1 MSTLDIDFMGN
12 KASKPI
18 ALFFIVL
25 SLLGYKIWCRHVRRK
40 EENQYAAQMGCKA
53 PRRWAAKWPQGLDLL
68 LKAGQHARAQT
79 ILQFFLDVVES
90 SGPTHEQQ
98 LLGSRGINTVEPR
111 NIEEMLSIQF
121 ENFSLGLRPKHFA
134 PLMGSGI
141 FTQDGAAWRHSRALL
156 RSQFTSNRYQ
166 NFEEMKKSVESLIDQ
181 ISPDSVV
188 DLQTLFFRLTFD
200 TTTFLLFGKTL
211 SSLQSSDIAGEESE
225 FAAAFN
231 LGQDYLSHRGR
242 LGDLYWLANTP
253 EFWWACKTSHRFV
266 NDAIQNALDDA
277 EKPKPKKTE
286 DEDTKHYVF
295 INALIQETRNKKEL
309 RDQCL
314 NVLLA
319 GRDTTA
325 CCLTWTLRLL
335 ARHPQ
340 VLEKLRREIEEVVG
354 LGEHAPQPT
363 QVDLKKMRYLDLVL
377 KEVLR
382 LYPSVPVNSRAAL
395 KTTTLPVGG
404 GPDGKSPILVRKGEA
419 VGYCVYAMHRRT
431 DIYGED
437 ALEFRPERWEDG
449 QLLRDV
455 GYGYLPFNGGPRVCL
470 GQEFALLEVGYTVA
484 RLVQKFPF
492 LTVPQNEP
500 TVAAGKENQV
510 LTLVIASGDGCRVHM
525 RS

>member
-1 MSTLDIDFMGN
+1 MSLC
-12 KASKPI
+12 
-18 ALFFIVL
+18 LVFF
-25 SLLGYKIWCRHVRRK
+25 SLLFYKVRKRQMQREVGVFAK
-40 EENQYAAQMGCKA
+40 VRGGVADNHQEEDRYAAQMGCKA
-53 PRRWAAKWPQGLDLL
+53 PPKWAAKWPQGLDLL
-68 LKAGQHARAQT
+68 LKARQHARAQT
-79 ILQFFLDVVES
+79 ILQFFVDIVDS

-98 LLGSRGINTVEPR
+98 LLGARGINTVEPR
-111 NIEEMLSIQF
+111 NIEEILSTQF
-121 ENFSLGLRPKHFA
+121 EDFSLGLRPKHFA

-141 FTQDGAAWRHSRALL
+141 FTQDGAAWSHSRALL
-156 RSQFTSNRYQ
+156 RPQFTSNRYQ
-166 NFEEMKKSVESLIDQ
+166 NFEEMKKSVESLIDHVR
-181 ISPDSVV
+181 PDSIV
-188 DLQTLFFRLTFD
+188 DLQPLFFRLTFD

-211 SSLQSSDIAGEESE
+211 SSLQSSDIAGQESE

-242 LGDLYWLANTP
+242 LGELYWLASTP
-253 EFWWACKTSHRFV
+253 EFWQACKTSHRFV
-266 NDAIQNALDDA
+266 DDAIQRALDNA
-277 EKPKPKKTE
+277 ENTE
-286 DEDTKHYVF
+286 PEKVEAEDRKHYVF
-295 INALIQETRNKKEL
+295 IDALIQETRNKKEL

-325 CCLTWTLRLL
+325 CCLTWALRLL
-335 ARHPQ
+335 VRHPK
-340 VLEKLRREIEEVVG
+340 VLERLRSEIEAVVG
-354 LGEHAPQPT
+354 LGQHAPQPSR
-363 QVDLKKMRYLDLVL
+363 VDLKKMRYLDLIL

-419 VGYCVYAMHRRT
+419 VGYLYAMHRRT

-449 QLLRDV
+449 SLLRDV

-470 GQEFALLEVGYTVA
+470 GQEFALLEAGYTVA
-484 RLVQKFPF
+484 RLVQMFPSM
-492 LTVPQNEP
+492 TVPKDDPIVP
-500 TVAAGKENQV
+500 TGRERQT
-510 LTLVIASGDGCRVHM
+510 LTLVVASGDGCRVHM

>member
-1 MSTLDIDFMGN
+1 MNTFDINFIGN
-12 KASKPI
+12 RASKSI
-18 ALFFIVL
+18 ALLFVVL
-25 SLLGYKIWCRHVRRK
+25 SVVGYKIWCRQARRQK
-40 EENQYAAQMGCKA
+40 EDQYAMQMGCKA
-53 PRRWAAKWPQGLDLL
+53 PQRWAAKWPQGLDLL

-111 NIEEMLSIQF
+111 NIEEILSTQF
-121 ENFSLGLRPKHFA
+121 EDFSLGLRPKHFA

-141 FTQDGAAWRHSRALL
+141 FTQDGAAWKHSRALL
-156 RSQFTSNRYQ
+156 RPQFTSNRYQ

-181 ISPDSVV
+181 ISSDSVV
-188 DLQTLFFRLTFD
+188 DLQPLFFRLTFD

-211 SSLQSSDIAGEESE
+211 SSLQSSDIAGKESE
-225 FAAAFN
+225 FATAFN

-242 LGDLYWLANTP
+242 LGDWYWLANTP
-253 EFWWACKTSHRFV
+253 EFWRACKTSHRFV
-266 NDAIQNALDDA
+266 DDAIQNALDDA
-277 EKPKPKKTE
+277 EKPKPKKKE
-286 DEDTKHYVF
+286 DEETKHYVF
-295 INALIQETRNKKEL
+295 IDALIQETRNKKEL

-340 VLEKLRREIEEVVG
+340 VLQRLRTEIEEVVG
-354 LGEHAPQPT
+354 LGQHASQPT
-363 QVDLKKMRYLDLVL
+363 RVDLKKMQYLDLVL

-449 QLLRDV
+449 QLLRNV

-470 GQEFALLEVGYTVA
+470 GQEFALLEAGYTVA

-492 LTVPQNEP
+492 LTVPHDDP
-500 TVAAGKENQV
+500 VVATGKEKQV
-510 LTLVIASGDGCRVHM
+510 LTLVVASGDGCRVHM

>member
-1 MSTLDIDFMGN
+1 MAD
-12 KASKPI
+12 
-18 ALFFIVL
+18 
-25 SLLGYKIWCRHVRRK
+25 
-40 EENQYAAQMGCKA
+40 
-53 PRRWAAKWPQGLDLL
+53 
-68 LKAGQHARAQT
+68 
-79 ILQFFLDVVES
+79 
-90 SGPTHEQQ
+90 
-98 LLGSRGINTVEPR
+98 
-111 NIEEMLSIQF
+111 
-121 ENFSLGLRPKHFA
+121 FSLGLRPKHFD
-134 PLMGSGI
+134 PLLGCGV

-156 RSQFTSNRYQ
+156 RPHFTSNRYQ

-181 ISPDSVV
+181 IRPDSVV
-188 DLQTLFFRLTFD
+188 DLQPLFFRLTFD

-211 SSLQSSDIAGEESE
+211 SSLQSSDIAGQESE

-231 LGQDYLSHRGR
+231 LGQDSLSHRGR
-242 LGDLYWLANTP
+242 LGDLYWLASTP
-253 EFWWACKTSHRFV
+253 EFWQACKTSHRFV
-266 NDAIQNALDDA
+266 DDAIQRALDNA
-277 EKPKPKKTE
+277 ETTE
-286 DEDTKHYVF
+286 PDKVEVEDRKHYVF
-295 INALIQETRNKKEL
+295 IDALIQETRNKKEL

-335 ARHPQ
+335 VRHPK
-340 VLEKLRREIEEVVG
+340 VLERLRSEIEAVVG
-354 LGEHAPQPT
+354 LGQHAPQPSR
-363 QVDLKKMRYLDLVL
+363 VDLKKMRYLDLIL

-449 QLLRDV
+449 SLLRDV

-484 RLVQKFPF
+484 RLVQMFPPM
-492 LTVPQNEP
+492 TVPKDDPVVP
-500 TVAAGKENQV
+500 TGREKQT
-510 LTLVIASGDGCRVHM
+510 LTLVVASGDGCRVHM